1 MNNQPV
7 NNPPLNNQPV
17 NNQPVNNPSLNNNPL
32 AVAADAQ
39 VNLNDLTTLVN
50 KTGLSLN
57 SADLANVVKIINQIG
72 LANLISISHSSST
85 DNTSNFVPQ
94 PLQPQPSVVTP
105 NPDAIVINGTS
116 KNDNIKGLS
125 GDNNLFGNDG
135 NDILTGG
142 AGNDLLNGGSGNDTL
157 VGGAGND
164 TLIGGLGKDVMTGS
178 AGKNVFV
185 FVSAKDS
192 SVDKAGRDVITDFK
206 SGQDKI
212 DLSALSKSTVG
223 VTVSSGSQ
231 QEIQKVVI
239 SDAGNYDA
247 KDGNVSFQVT
257 DGNYTYNIANFGKGD
272 VINFPV
278 GQEPLLKNTDITDG
292 AVDLQYTSNGKT
304 LTIHLSGLTTEQ
316 DAQLSVA
323 SQLNKVFGENTI
335 VFGNNSTSTSSN
347 AGNTPTTIV
356 SQGNLALKFI
366 GTNAFSTSDATGQVR
381 FEKGTLYVSMN
392 ADANPEFAVDL
403 TGVKTL
409 TAADFIF

>member
-1 MNNQPV
+1 M
-7 NNPPLNNQPV
+7 
-17 NNQPVNNPSLNNNPL
+17 
-32 AVAADAQ
+32 
-39 VNLNDLTTLVN
+39 
-50 KTGLSLN
+50 
-57 SADLANVVKIINQIG
+57 
-72 LANLISISHSSST
+72 
-85 DNTSNFVPQ
+85 
-94 PLQPQPSVVTP
+94 
-105 NPDAIVINGTS
+105 
-116 KNDNIKGLS
+116 
-125 GDNNLFGNDG
+125 GDRAEERDC
-135 NDILTGG
+135 G